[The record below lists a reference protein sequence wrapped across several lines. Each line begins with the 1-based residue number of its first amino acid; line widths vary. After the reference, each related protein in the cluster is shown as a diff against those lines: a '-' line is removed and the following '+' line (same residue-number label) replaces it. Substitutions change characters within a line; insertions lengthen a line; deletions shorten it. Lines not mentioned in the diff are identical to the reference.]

1 MLRLYHYWR
10 SSASYRVRIAL
21 NLKGLAYE
29 SVPVHLLRDGGEH
42 RRPDYLELH
51 PQGLVPTL
59 AADGLVVPQSLAIC
73 EYLEE
78 IHPEPRLLPGAARDR
93 ATVRGMALAIACDVH
108 PLNNLSI
115 LQYLRAEFGAD
126 DAAVGHWVTHWIV
139 RGFGAL
145 ERWVEACAGSTPA
158 QAQRACYGEAPTL
171 ADVCLVP
178 QMYNA
183 RRFGVDVTDFPRLQA
198 ICRHLEALPAF
209 QAARPEAQ
217 PDAEQAAAGG

>member
-1 MLRLYHYWR
+1 MLRLYTYWR
-10 SSASYRVRIAL
+10 SSAAYRVRIAL
-21 NLKGLAYE
+21 NLKGLSYE

-42 RRPDYLELH
+42 KRPDYLGLH

-93 ATVRGMALAIACDVH
+93 ATVRGMALAVACDVH

-115 LQYLRAEFGAD
+115 LQYLRAELGAD
-126 DAAVGHWVTHWIV
+126 DAAVGRWVTHWIV
-139 RGFGAL
+139 RGFTAL

-158 QAQRACYGEAPTL
+158 QAQRACYGAAPTL
-171 ADVCLVP
+171 ADICLVP

-183 RRFGVDVTDFPRLQA
+183 RRFGVDVAPFPRLQA

-209 QAARPEAQ
+209 EAARPEAQ
-217 PDAEQAAAGG
+217 PDSEQALASG